1 MVADLITAF
10 HEAQLNLAKEIE
22 NPDTERFR
30 LLDNRAEEIFSSII
44 DYTPTSA
51 TEFHALSS
59 FLLDILARND
69 QGSNSRIVSRL
80 ADLFQV
86 LVDRI

>member
-22 NPDTERFR
+22 NPDSERFR
-30 LLDNRAEEIFSSII
+30 LLDSQVEQKFSAIV
-44 DYTPTSA
+44 DYTPTTA
-51 TEFHALSS
+51 TEFHTLST
-59 FLLDILARND
+59 FLLDMLARND
-69 QGSNSRIVSRL
+69 QGSNSRIFSRL